1 MKLVKTTYQ
10 KKDGTNGVGFKL
22 EYVTPYSDKLSYV
35 LLKFP
40 TKKDFAKCC
49 SYYETYKF
57 EEHDLKVLIMPI
69 GFVKDNVNYCGLSIR
84 VIDYPHIANTIFNI
98 CFSDFDL
105 HKVLRSYD
113 VLVGE
118 KVKA

>member
-22 EYVTPYSDKLSYV
+22 EYVTPYSNKVSYV

-40 TKKDFAKCC
+40 TKKDYAKCF
-49 SYYETYKF
+49 SYFDTYK
-57 EEHDLKVLIMPI
+57 ENDHDLKILIMPI
-69 GFVKDNVNYCGLSIR
+69 GFIKDNVNYTGLSIR
-84 VIDYPHIANTIFNI
+84 LIDYPYIANTIFNI
-98 CFSDFDL
+98 DLSDLDL
-105 HKVLRSYD
+105 RRVLRSYD

-118 KVKA
+118 KVRA

>member
-40 TKKDFAKCC
+40 TKRDYAKCC
-49 SYYETYKF
+49 SYFETYKP
-57 EEHDLKVLIMPI
+57 ENRNLKILIMPI
-69 GFVKDNVNYCGLSIR
+69 GFFKDNVSYTGLSIR
-84 VIDYPHIANTIFNI
+84 LIDYPYIANTICNI
-98 CFSDFDL
+98 DL
-105 HKVLRSYD
+105 SYLDLRRVLRSYD

-118 KVKA
+118 KVMA

>member
-10 KKDGTNGVGFKL
+10 KKDGTNCVGFKL
-22 EYVTPYSDKLSYV
+22 EYVTPYSDKVSYV

-49 SYYETYKF
+49 SYYETYK
-57 EEHDLKVLIMPI
+57 ENEHDLKILILPF
-69 GFVKDNVNYCGLSIR
+69 GFVKDGVNYCGLSIC
-84 VIDYPHIANTIFNI
+84 VIDYPHISNTIFNI
-98 CFSDFDL
+98 ALSDLDL

-113 VLVGE
+113 TLVGE
-118 KVKA
+118 KVRV

>member
-22 EYVTPYSDKLSYV
+22 EYVSPYSDKLSYV

-40 TKKDFAKCC
+40 TKKDYAKCC

-57 EEHDLKVLIMPI
+57 EEHDLKILIMPI
-69 GFVKDNVNYCGLSIR
+69 GFIKDNVNYTGLSIR
-84 VIDYPHIANTIFNI
+84 LIDYPHIANTIFNI
-98 CFSDFDL
+98 DLSDLDL
-105 HKVLRSYD
+105 RRVLRSYD

-118 KVKA
+118 KVRA

>member
-22 EYVTPYSDKLSYV
+22 EYVTPYSDKVSYV

-40 TKKDFAKCC
+40 TKKDYAKCC
-49 SYYETYKF
+49 AYFEFYKA
-57 EEHDLKVLIMPI
+57 EEHDLRILIMPI
-69 GFVKDNVNYCGLSIR
+69 CFIKNNVKYTSLSFR
-84 VIDYPHIANTIFNI
+84 LIDYPYIGDSIFHINL
-98 CFSDFDL
+98 SDLDL
-105 HKVLRSYD
+105 RRVLRSYD
-113 VLVGE
+113 VLVAE

>member
-22 EYVTPYSDKLSYV
+22 EYSTPYSDKLSYV

-40 TKKDFAKCC
+40 TKKDYAKCF
-49 SYYETYKF
+49 SYYDTYKC
-57 EEHDLKVLIMPI
+57 EEHDLKILIMPI
-69 GFVKDNVNYCGLSIR
+69 GFVKDNVNYCGLSIC

-98 CFSDFDL
+98 ALSDLDL

-113 VLVGE
+113 VLYGQ
-118 KVKA
+118 KVVA